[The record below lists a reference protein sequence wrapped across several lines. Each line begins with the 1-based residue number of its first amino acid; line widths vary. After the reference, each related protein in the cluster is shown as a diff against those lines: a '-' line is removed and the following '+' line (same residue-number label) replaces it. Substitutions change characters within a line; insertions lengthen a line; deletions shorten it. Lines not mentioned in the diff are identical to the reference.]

1 MTDRLSRLARSWD
14 EAAEGYEQ
22 YFVPRFA
29 PWVQAAVDAV
39 HTIPFGTVL
48 VPCCGTFPELELLAP
63 RFPDRRI
70 VGIDLSA
77 EMVRLA
83 RLRAAGL
90 AVDGVPAAG
99 PSAGG
104 LSAGG
109 LSAGGLSAGGLSA
122 GGLSAGGL
130 SAGGLSAGGPS
141 ADGLGA
147 DGLGADGRSVVE
159 VVQGDAAALDPDWGA
174 AAVVSVF
181 GLQQLPDPPAA
192 IRSWY
197 DALRPGGRLCVVY
210 WPEFAEETGPFA
222 LLDEVIDGRRDRS
235 WEDALIPAL
244 DGAVIERDELVS
256 YPMVHPSAAAYFDA
270 ADRSGPLR
278 ATALARGDEYIAELR
293 ASYLAKAPE
302 GEWVHHPQ
310 ARLISAR
317 KPPSRR

>member
-1 MTDRLSRLARSWD
+1 M
-14 EAAEGYEQ
+14 
-22 YFVPRFA
+22 V
-29 PWVQAAVDAV
+29 V
-39 HTIPFGTVL
+39 

-63 RFPDRRI
+63 WFPDRRI

-83 RLRAAGL
+83 NLRAASL
-90 AVDGVPAAG
+90 RAASLRAASLRAASLRADGVRAG
-99 PSAGG
+99 GVRADGPGAGG
-104 LSAGG
+104 LGADGVRADGLGAGG
-109 LSAGGLSAGGLSA
+109 LGADGVR
-122 GGLSAGGL
+122 
-130 SAGGLSAGGPS
+130 

-147 DGLGADGRSVVE
+147 DGIAADGVGAGGLGAGGLGAGGHGADGLGSDGGSLVE
-159 VVQGDAAALDPDWGA
+159 VVQGDAAALDPAWGA

-244 DGAVIERDELVS
+244 DGAVIERDELRS

-293 ASYLAKAPE
+293 ANYLAKAPA

-317 KPPSRR
+317 KPLSRAEAAPPTS

>member
-1 MTDRLSRLARSWD
+1 M
-14 EAAEGYEQ
+14 
-22 YFVPRFA
+22 
-29 PWVQAAVDAV
+29 
-39 HTIPFGTVL
+39 
-48 VPCCGTFPELELLAP
+48 
-63 RFPDRRI
+63 
-70 VGIDLSA
+70 
-77 EMVRLA
+77 
-83 RLRAAGL
+83 
-90 AVDGVPAAG
+90 
-99 PSAGG
+99 
-104 LSAGG
+104 
-109 LSAGGLSAGGLSA
+109 
-122 GGLSAGGL
+122 
-130 SAGGLSAGGPS
+130 
-141 ADGLGA
+141 
-147 DGLGADGRSVVE
+147 
-159 VVQGDAAALDPDWGA
+159 VQGDAAALDPAWGA

-244 DGAVIERDELVS
+244 DGAVIERDELLS

-293 ASYLAKAPE
+293 ANYLAKAPA

-317 KPPSRR
+317 KPPSRAEAAPPTS

>member
-1 MTDRLSRLARSWD
+1 VTDRLSRLARSWD

-29 PWVQAAVDAV
+29 PWVQAAVDAL

-48 VPCCGTFPELELLAP
+48 VPCCGTFPELELLVP
-63 RFPDRRI
+63 RFPERRI

-83 RLRAAGL
+83 GLRAAGHPL
-90 AVDGVPAAG
+90 
-99 PSAGG
+99 
-104 LSAGG
+104 
-109 LSAGGLSAGGLSA
+109 
-122 GGLSAGGL
+122 
-130 SAGGLSAGGPS
+130 
-141 ADGLGA
+141 
-147 DGLGADGRSVVE
+147 VE
-159 VVQGDAAALDPDWGA
+159 VVQGDAATLDPAWSA

-181 GLQQLPDPPAA
+181 GLQQLPDPAAA

-197 DALRPGGRLCVVY
+197 DVLRPGGRLCVVY

-244 DGAVIERDELVS
+244 DGAVVERDELVS
-256 YPMVHPSAAAYFDA
+256 FRMVHPDAAAYFDA

-293 ASYLAKAPE
+293 ASYLAKAPA
-302 GEWVHHPQ
+302 GEWVHHPR
-310 ARLISAR
+310 ARLISAT
-317 KPPSRR
+317 KPPSRAAATPPTS

>member
-39 HTIPFGTVL
+39 HTIPFGMVL

-83 RLRAAGL
+83 NLRAASL
-90 AVDGVPAAG
+90 RAASLRADGVRAG
-99 PSAGG
+99 GVRADGLGAGG
-104 LSAGG
+104 LGADGIAADGVGAGG
-109 LSAGGLSAGGLSA
+109 LGAG
-122 GGLSAGGL
+122 
-130 SAGGLSAGGPS
+130 
-141 ADGLGA
+141 GLGA
-147 DGLGADGRSVVE
+147 DGLGSDGGSLVE
-159 VVQGDAAALDPDWGA
+159 VVQGDAAALDPAWGA

-244 DGAVIERDELVS
+244 DGAVIERDELLS

-293 ASYLAKAPE
+293 ANYLAKAPA

-317 KPPSRR
+317 KPLSRAEAAPPTS

>member
-1 MTDRLSRLARSWD
+1 MTDRLARLARSWD

-29 PWVQAAVDAV
+29 PWVEVAVDAV

-83 RLRAAGL
+83 TLRAAG
-90 AVDGVPAAG
+90 V
-99 PSAGG
+99 GG
-104 LSAGG
+104 
-109 LSAGGLSAGGLSA
+109 
-122 GGLSAGGL
+122 
-130 SAGGLSAGGPS
+130 
-141 ADGLGA
+141 D
-147 DGLGADGRSVVE
+147 SVVE
-159 VVQGDAAALDPDWGA
+159 VVQGDAAAVDPGWAA

-181 GLQQLPDPPAA
+181 GLQQLPDPAAA

-222 LLDEVIDGRRDRS
+222 LLDEVMDGRRDRS
-235 WEDALIPAL
+235 WEDALVPAL

-256 YPMVHPSAAAYFDA
+256 YRMVHPSAAAYFDA

-293 ASYLAKAPE
+293 AKYLAKAPA

-317 KPPSRR
+317 KPPSRAEAAPPTS